1 MIEGVNEG
9 VKASGL
15 PRRRVAV
22 ALALA
27 AMTWGP
33 WAAAQAQGQA
43 NGPAQSKVQAQA
55 QGQGQTQRPGQPG
68 KPGPAAQLSRAD
80 PWEPMNRKV
89 FAFNETVD
97 LALVRPVAEG
107 YQAVVPAPVRAG
119 IDNFFGNFYDAWSVV
134 NHLLQ
139 GKGTPAVE
147 MTVRVATNSVLG
159 LGGVI
164 DLASEM
170 GLERQ
175 SEDFGQTLGR
185 WGVPSGPYVV
195 LPLLGASTVRD
206 ASGRLVDRRASAAN
220 VAAQDDRSWAFALTE
235 VVSTR
240 AGLLGATRLLEQ
252 VALDKYTFV
261 RDAYLARRRSEV
273 YDGNPPEESDESPF
287 VEPSR

>member
-1 MIEGVNEG
+1 MLRQQV
-9 VKASGL
+9 AA
-15 PRRRVAV
+15 AV
-22 ALALA
+22 ALAALVC
-27 AMTWGP
+27 TP
-33 WAAAQAQGQA
+33 WAAAQGQSQASSQGQMQSA
-43 NGPAQSKVQAQA
+43 KPAV
-55 QGQGQTQRPGQPG
+55 P
-68 KPGPAAQLSRAD
+68 LSAAD

-89 FAFNETVD
+89 FAFNEAVD

-107 YQAVVPAPVRAG
+107 YQAIVPSPVRASV
-119 IDNFFGNFYDAWSVV
+119 DNFFGNFSDAWSVV

-139 GKGTPAVE
+139 GKGAPAVE

-159 LGGVI
+159 LGGLI

-185 WGVPSGPYVV
+185 WGLGPGPYVV

-240 AGLLGATRLLEQ
+240 AGLLGATRLLDQ

-273 YDGNPPEESDESPF
+273 YDGNPPELPE
-287 VEPSR
+287 EPTSSGRRR